1 MVECNSTET
10 HNIYPNLNNQQLFR
24 LNKIN
29 EINNYFVA
37 EVKERELISKTLSK
51 YIASFE
57 YVDKSLIVLS
67 VTSSINSIA
76 SFVTVIAPL
85 IGIESA
91 SFSLSFSILT
101 GIVKKLLKTRQN
113 KNKKHNKIVM
123 LARSKLNSI
132 ESKIYEALINN
143 EISHEDF
150 MILINKERNYR
161 EIKESI
167 RMINSQRSDT
177 EKINL
182 IEESK
187 KIGTYEAIKRH

>member
-10 HNIYPNLNNQQLFR
+10 HNIYPSLNNQQLFR

-67 VTSSINSIA
+67 VTSSINSIT

-150 MILINKERNYR
+150 MILINKEGNYR

-167 RMINSQRSDT
+167 RMINSQRRDT

>member
-1 MVECNSTET
+1 MVECNTTET

-57 YVDKSLIVLS
+57 YVDKFLIVLS
-67 VTSSINSIA
+67 VTSSINSTT
-76 SFVTVIAPL
+76 SFVTVITPL

-101 GIVKKLLKTRQN
+101 GIVKKWLKTRQN
-113 KNKKHNKIVM
+113 KNKKYNKIVM
-123 LARSKLNSI
+123 LARSKFNSI
-132 ESKIYEALINN
+132 
-143 EISHEDF
+143 
-150 MILINKERNYR
+150 
-161 EIKESI
+161 
-167 RMINSQRSDT
+167 
-177 EKINL
+177 
-182 IEESK
+182 
-187 KIGTYEAIKRH
+187 

>member
-1 MVECNSTET
+1 MVECNTTET

-24 LNKIN
+24 LNKIK

-37 EVKERELISKTLSK
+37 EVKERELISKMLSI
-51 YIASFE
+51 YIASFK
-57 YVDKSLIVLS
+57 YFDKSLIVLS
-67 VTSSINSIA
+67 VTSSINSIT

-143 EISHEDF
+143 EISLEDF

>member
-1 MVECNSTET
+1 MVECNTTET

-37 EVKERELISKTLSK
+37 EVKERELISKMLSI
-51 YIASFE
+51 YIASFK
-57 YVDKSLIVLS
+57 YFDKSLIVLS
-67 VTSSINSIA
+67 VTSSINSIT

-101 GIVKKLLKTRQN
+101 GIVKKWLKTRQN
-113 KNKKHNKIVM
+113 KNKKYNKIVM

>member
-57 YVDKSLIVLS
+57 YVDKFLIVLS
-67 VTSSINSIA
+67 VTSSINSTT
-76 SFVTVIAPL
+76 SFVTVITPL

-143 EISHEDF
+143 EISHEEF
-150 MILINKERNYR
+150 MILIKKERNYR

>member
-67 VTSSINSIA
+67 VTSSINSTT
-76 SFVTVIAPL
+76 SFVTVITPL

>member
-67 VTSSINSIA
+67 VTSSINSTT

-101 GIVKKLLKTRQN
+101 GIVKKLLKARQN

-123 LARSKLNSI
+123 LARSKWNSI

-150 MILINKERNYR
+150 MILINKEGNYR

-167 RMINSQRSDT
+167 RMINSQRRDT

>member
-10 HNIYPNLNNQQLFR
+10 QNIYPNLNNQQLFR

-57 YVDKSLIVLS
+57 HVDKSLIVLFA
-67 VTSSINSIA
+67 TSSINSIT
-76 SFVTVIAPL
+76 SFVTVIALL

-101 GIVKKLLKTRQN
+101 GIVKKWLKTRQN
-113 KNKKHNKIVM
+113 KNKKYNKIVM
-123 LARSKLNSI
+123 LARSKFNSI
-132 ESKIYEALINN
+132 
-143 EISHEDF
+143 
-150 MILINKERNYR
+150 
-161 EIKESI
+161 
-167 RMINSQRSDT
+167 
-177 EKINL
+177 
-182 IEESK
+182 
-187 KIGTYEAIKRH
+187 

>member
-10 HNIYPNLNNQQLFR
+10 QNIYPNLNNQQLFR

-37 EVKERELISKTLSK
+37 EVKERELISKMLSI
-51 YIASFE
+51 YIASFK
-57 YVDKSLIVLS
+57 YFDKSLIVLS
-67 VTSSINSIA
+67 VTSSINSIT

-143 EISHEDF
+143 EISQEDF